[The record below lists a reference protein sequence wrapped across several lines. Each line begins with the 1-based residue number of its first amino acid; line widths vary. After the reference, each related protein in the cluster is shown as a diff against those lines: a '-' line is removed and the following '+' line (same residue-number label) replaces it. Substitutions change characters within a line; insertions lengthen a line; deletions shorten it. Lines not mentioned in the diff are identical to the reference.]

1 MGLFHVEKS
10 DRGLDGM
17 DGKEEI
23 KAKTA
28 NTPSSEQGNLQP
40 GLGFTEGLGLIAWG

>member
-1 MGLFHVEKS
+1 MEKS

-23 KAKTA
+23 KVETV
-28 NTPSSEQGNLQP
+28 NSPSSEQGKLQP
-40 GLGFTEGLGLIAWG
+40 GLGFT